1 MRVGSCSG
9 MAASIG
15 RWAEGLQQS
24 GRAGRICPLSLRGK
38 ANFYFPRYVKRHFG
52 PHSLPANW
60 VVGNAVGGVIMI
72 PDLKE
77 CRVNAQRCIEMANH
91 SLDAETQSMLF
102 EMAKSWNDLA
112 EEMERI
118 EAEGSKVKP
127 RK

>member
-1 MRVGSCSG
+1 
-9 MAASIG
+9 
-15 RWAEGLQQS
+15 
-24 GRAGRICPLSLRGK
+24 
-38 ANFYFPRYVKRHFG
+38 
-52 PHSLPANW
+52 
-60 VVGNAVGGVIMI
+60 
-72 PDLKE
+72 
-77 CRVNAQRCIEMANH
+77 MANH